1 MLTVGRGSRAR
12 RNPKDI
18 VTYTF
23 VPTPKQE
30 TLTVSLTYT
39 VSPTQQGGDGWTALR
54 SLAPFGLSPSDKIG
68 YARSSADGVPDV
80 GAVDGAF
87 VTTGNNRTTYGQDT
101 RTLEYFS
108 GSSVYPNKQAAG
120 YYIQYAVYTSESG
133 NVNRYVVPD
142 RAIAIDSARFVDGSG
157 TYTVSMATVDGT
169 DKYVG
174 TNASYIE
181 LSWVCE
187 VLTFY
192 DADGNVVPESGA
204 WVTYTVDYIITTTRV
219 PQYDSVLMKSQI
231 MNGAAAR
238 QGRAF
243 RVTET
248 ETVVPDE

>member
-23 VPTPKQE
+23 VPHAKEE
-30 TLTVSLTYT
+30 TQTVSLTYT

-54 SLAPFGLSPSDKIG
+54 SLAPFGLSPEDKIG
-68 YARSSADGVPDV
+68 YARSSADGVPDI

-101 RTLEYFS
+101 RSLEYFS

-120 YYIQYAVYTSESG
+120 YYIQYVTYTSESG

-142 RAIAIDSARFVDGSG
+142 RAVSIDSARFVDNS
-157 TYTVSMATVDGT
+157 TYTVVMDTINGAQ
-169 DKYVG
+169 KYRG

-181 LSWVCE
+181 LSWKCE

-192 DADGNVVPESGA
+192 DADGNVVSESGA
-204 WVTYTVDYIITTTRV
+204 WVSYTVDYKITTQNI
-219 PQYDSVLMKSQI
+219 PQHASVLMKSQI
-231 MNGAAAR
+231 QTGAAAR

-243 RVTET
+243 QVVET
-248 ETVVPDE
+248 EEII

>member
-23 VPTPKQE
+23 VPHPKEE
-30 TLTVSLTYT
+30 TQTVNLTYT
-39 VSPTQQGGDGWTALR
+39 ISPTQQGGDGWTAVR
-54 SLAPFGLSPSDKIG
+54 SLTPFGLSPSDKIG

-80 GAVDGAF
+80 GAVDDAF
-87 VTTGNNRTTYGQDT
+87 VTSGNNRTTYGQDT
-101 RTLEYFS
+101 RALEYFS
-108 GSSVYPNKQAAG
+108 GSYSYPDKRAAG
-120 YYIQYAVYTSESG
+120 YYVQYVVYTSESG

-142 RAIAIDSARFVDGSG
+142 RAISIDSARFVDNS

-181 LSWVCE
+181 LSWKCE

-192 DADGNVVPESGA
+192 DADGNVVSESGA
-204 WVTYTVDYIITTTRV
+204 WVTYTVDYTITTQNV
-219 PQYDSVLMKSQI
+219 SQYGYVLMKSQI
-231 MNGAAAR
+231 MNGASAR
-238 QGRAF
+238 MGRAF
-243 RVTET
+243 QATET

>member
-23 VPTPKQE
+23 VPHAKEE
-30 TLTVSLTYT
+30 TQTVSLTYT

-68 YARSSADGVPDV
+68 YARSNSDGVPDV
-80 GAVDGAF
+80 GAVDGEF

-120 YYIQYAVYTSESG
+120 YYIQYVTYTSESG
-133 NVNRYVVPD
+133 NVNRYVAPD
-142 RAIAIDSARFVDGSG
+142 RAISIDSARFVDNS
-157 TYTVSMATVDGT
+157 TYTVVMDTIDGT
-169 DKYVG
+169 QKYRG

-181 LSWVCE
+181 LSWKCE

-192 DADGNVVPESGA
+192 DADGNVVSETGA
-204 WVTYTVDYIITTTRV
+204 WVSYTVDYKITTQNI
-219 PQYDSVLMKSQI
+219 PQYTSVLMKSQV

-243 RVTET
+243 QVVET
-248 ETVVPDE
+248 EEII

>member
-1 MLTVGRGSRAR
+1 MLTVRRGSRANR
-12 RNPKDI
+12 IPKDT

-30 TLTVSLTYT
+30 TQTVSLTYT

-68 YARSSADGVPDV
+68 YARSSADGVPDI

-101 RTLEYFS
+101 RALEYFS
-108 GSSVYPNKQAAG
+108 GSYNYPDKRAAG
-120 YYIQYAVYTSESG
+120 YYIQYVVYTSESG
-133 NVNRYVVPD
+133 SVQRYVVPD
-142 RAIAIDSARFVDGSG
+142 RAISIDSARFVDRSSA
-157 TYTVSMATVDGT
+157 YTVSMATVDGT

-192 DADGNVVPESGA
+192 DADGNVVSESGA
-204 WVTYTVDYIITTTRV
+204 WVTYTVDYTITTQNI
-219 PQYDSVLMKSQI
+219 PQYGSVLMKSQT

-243 RVTET
+243 QVIEM
-248 ETVVPDE
+248 EEII

>member
-1 MLTVGRGSRAR
+1 MLTVRRGSRANR
-12 RNPKDI
+12 IPKDT

-30 TLTVSLTYT
+30 TQTVSLTYT

-68 YARSSADGVPDV
+68 YARSSADGVPDI

-101 RTLEYFS
+101 RALEYFS

-120 YYIQYAVYTSESG
+120 YYIQYVAYTSESG

-142 RAIAIDSARFVDGSG
+142 RAISIDSARFVDNSA
-157 TYTVSMATVDGT
+157 YTVSMATVDGT

-192 DADGNVVPESGA
+192 DADGNVVSESGA
-204 WVTYTVDYIITTTRV
+204 WVTYTVDYTITTQNI
-219 PQYDSVLMKSQI
+219 PQYGSVLMKSQT

-243 RVTET
+243 SVTEM
-248 ETVVPDE
+248 EVVAE